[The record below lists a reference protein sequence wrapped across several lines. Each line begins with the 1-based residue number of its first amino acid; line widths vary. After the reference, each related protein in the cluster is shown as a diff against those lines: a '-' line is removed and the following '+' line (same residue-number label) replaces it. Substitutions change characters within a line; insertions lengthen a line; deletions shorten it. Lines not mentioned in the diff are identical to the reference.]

1 MFFQAVAAVPTL
13 WDSIRA
19 ILPIVGWG
27 TVITGCVIAFRWAW
41 SLRGAIDGFLTSQTK
56 AGDLAQKTYNS
67 VERVKSEAIA
77 QVKAAT
83 EAGEAKAAE
92 LREGINK
99 LDTNHLSH
107 IQMDIAEMNV
117 KYDRVIGISTKQLE
131 VIQAVKEGIA
141 VLVALQQAKKD

>member
-1 MFFQAVAAVPTL
+1 MFFQAVTAVPTL

-27 TVITGCVIAFRWAW
+27 TVITGCALAFRWAW
-41 SLRGAIDGFLTSQTK
+41 SLRGAVDNFLKTQTD
-56 AGDLAQKTYNS
+56 ASNLAQKTYNS

-83 EAGEAKAAE
+83 EQGEAKAAE
-92 LREGINK
+92 IKSGIDK
-99 LDTNHLSH
+99 LDQNHLSH
-107 IQMDIAEMNV
+107 IQLDIAEINI
-117 KYDRVIGISTKQLE
+117 KHDRLIGIATKQLDAT
-131 VIQAVKEGIA
+131 QAVKEGIA